1 MNPDVLDK
9 VLKCDRLP
17 SLPAVA
23 ARVIELTHSETVSFK
38 DLAETIQND
47 QALAAK
53 ILRTVNSS
61 LFGLRKKCSSINQA
75 IVMLGLSAVKSLALG
90 FSLVG
95 AIKDCDP
102 EGLDMSAHWRRALYT
117 GVAAKQIAAKAG
129 IGNQEECFL
138 GGLLQDVGMIA
149 LHQAIGAEY
158 DRVIALAGS
167 DHRGVSKLELDAF
180 QVQHADVGALLAQR
194 WKLPEELV
202 MPIKYHEKPTAAP
215 SEYSAIC
222 RAVGLGNIA
231 AELLDATEPAPT
243 LRRFYDKA
251 SQWFA
256 IDEGTADEVL
266 RAITVAAREVARFL
280 AVPAGSAPDTEAI
293 LAIAREQLATM
304 TIPADDTPDELPAQL
319 SDADVPSRDE
329 LTGVS
334 SRARF
339 DQTLIA
345 AFEQAKS
352 ARTPLGVA
360 VFEIDQLLKITGE
373 IGRDS
378 GDNVLVVIAGR
389 LDRVLRNAQTLVAR
403 YDENRIAVVMPRT
416 SRVDAVRAC
425 EAARLAVAGSPVRLV
440 TAPYGAPPNVEVTVS
455 VGLAV
460 VDTGT
465 IERFEDVS
473 SLLMIVEQ
481 AVKAAK
487 KAGCNAIRVYAPT
500 VAAPAA

>member
-1 MNPDVLDK
+1 
-9 VLKCDRLP
+9 
-17 SLPAVA
+17 
-23 ARVIELTHSETVSFK
+23 
-38 DLAETIQND
+38 
-47 QALAAK
+47 
-53 ILRTVNSS
+53 
-61 LFGLRKKCSSINQA
+61 
-75 IVMLGLSAVKSLALG
+75 
-90 FSLVG
+90 
-95 AIKDCDP
+95 
-102 EGLDMSAHWRRALYT
+102 
-117 GVAAKQIAAKAG
+117 
-129 IGNQEECFL
+129 
-138 GGLLQDVGMIA
+138 
-149 LHQAIGAEY
+149 
-158 DRVIALAGS
+158 
-167 DHRGVSKLELDAF
+167 
-180 QVQHADVGALLAQR
+180 
-194 WKLPEELV
+194 

-293 LAIAREQLATM
+293 LALAREQLATM
-304 TIPADDTPDELPAQL
+304 TIPADDPPDELPTQL

-360 VFEIDQLLKITGE
+360 VFEIDQLRKVTGE

-403 YDENRIAVVMPRT
+403 YDEDRIAVVMPRT

-440 TAPYGAPPNVEVTVS
+440 TAPYGAPPSVEVTVS

-473 SLLMIVEQ
+473 ALLMIVEQ